1 MRNKFEFKVS
11 TGITS
16 ILMIFVVLCLTA
28 FGVLSFLS
36 AKADLNLSEKNS
48 QNIINYYNAESKITE
63 KLSEIDGVLLD
74 ASVSANN
81 SNEYFEKINQNI
93 LKKFGEGSYDLET
106 NKITIDEKINE
117 KQSLE
122 LIVTVLWDET
132 DARYSVESLK
142 VKMEQGEYGN
152 EKIPF

>member
-1 MRNKFEFKVS
+1 MSNKFEFKVS

-36 AKADLNLSEKNS
+36 ANADLNLSERNS
-48 QNIINYYNAESKITE
+48 QNIINYYNAESAITE
-63 KLSEIDGVLLD
+63 KLSRIDGVLLE
-74 ASVSANN
+74 VSTSAKN
-81 SNEYFEKINQNI
+81 SDEYFEKTNENI
-93 LKKFGEGSYDLET
+93 VKIFGEGSYDLVS
-106 NKITIDEKINE
+106 NKIMISEKISE

-122 LIVTVLWDET
+122 LIVTVLWDKNE
-132 DARYSVESLK
+132 ARYSVDSLK
-142 VKMEQGEYGN
+142 IKTEQGEYGN